1 MGMKQYIGFGLI
13 FIVAVGVYVFSFIEG
28 RYALSISGINISLP
42 IALWIV
48 LPALILFLATVAH
61 LMFHGAKNFVKLRSV
76 KKDGEKFTEAAK
88 GALLGK
94 DIATEYK
101 TDIFKLPG
109 EILPFLNTDRAKAEK
124 PRAYHD
130 DIQDIIDAKRKI
142 ATGEV
147 VDLSKFKLHSD
158 NSLVLKNAKN
168 RLKEDRTYATE
179 ILKRCDDKILCEEAF
194 KEFSLYASKNDME
207 KYQKEPT
214 REILNIMLSRI
225 NAEKDPIDLD
235 DEEIIEYVKD
245 LGFTKDDFI
254 DLVKRM
260 KSRVNPDRMIL
271 FVEKLA
277 HSYPLRANEAYL
289 YIMFELQMMD
299 KAREILVHSNED
311 EYLIYKY
318 MLFLKDH
325 GQNFDTDI
333 FI

>member
-13 FIVAVGVYVFSFIEG
+13 FIIAVGVYVFSFIEG
-28 RYALSISGINISLP
+28 RYSLSIAAINISLP
-42 IALWIV
+42 IALWVI
-48 LPALILFLATVAH
+48 LPTLLLFLATIAH
-61 LMFHGAKNFVKLRSV
+61 LMFYGTKNFVKLRSV
-76 KKDGEKFTEAAK
+76 KKDGERFTEAAK

-94 DIATEYK
+94 DVATEYK

-109 EILPFLNTDRAKAEK
+109 EILPFLNIDRAKAEK

-142 ATGEV
+142 AAGEV
-147 VDLSKFKLHSD
+147 VDLSKFKLNAD
-158 NSLVLKNAKN
+158 NALVLDNARN

-179 ILKRCDDKILCEEAF
+179 ILKKCDDKVLCETAF
-194 KEFSLYASKNDME
+194 KEFALYASKSDIE
-207 KYQKEPT
+207 KYQKEPS
-214 REILNIMLSRI
+214 REILNIMIDRI

-235 DEEIIEYVKD
+235 DEEIIEYVRD
-245 LGFTKDDFI
+245 LEFTKDDFI
-254 DLVKRM
+254 DLSKRM

-299 KAREILVHSNED
+299 KARELLIHSNED

-325 GQNFDTDI
+325 GQNFDTDL

>member
-1 MGMKQYIGFGLI
+1 MGMRQYIGFGLI
-13 FIVAVGVYVFSFIEG
+13 FIVAVGVYVFSFIDG

-42 IALWIV
+42 IALWVI
-48 LPALILFLATVAH
+48 LPALILFLATITH
-61 LMFHGAKNFVKLRSV
+61 LMFYGTKNFVKLRSV
-76 KKDGEKFTEAAK
+76 RKDGEKFTEAAK
-88 GALLGK
+88 SALLGK
-94 DIATEYK
+94 DITTEYK

-130 DIQDIIDAKRKI
+130 DIQDIIDAKRKVSM
-142 ATGEV
+142 GEV
-147 VDLSKFKLHSD
+147 IDLSKFKLDPD
-158 NSLVLKNAKN
+158 NSLVLQNAKN

-179 ILKRCDDKILCEEAF
+179 ILKRCDDKVLCEEAF
-194 KEFSLYASKNDME
+194 KEFARYASKSDIE
-207 KYQKEPT
+207 KYQKEPS
-214 REILNIMLSRI
+214 REILNIMIDRI

-235 DEEIIEYVKD
+235 DEEIIEYIRD
-245 LGFTKDDFI
+245 LEFTKSDFI

-260 KSRVNPDRMIL
+260 KTKVNPDRMIL

-277 HSYPLRANEAYL
+277 HTYPLRGNEAYL

-325 GQNFDTDI
+325 GQNFDTDL